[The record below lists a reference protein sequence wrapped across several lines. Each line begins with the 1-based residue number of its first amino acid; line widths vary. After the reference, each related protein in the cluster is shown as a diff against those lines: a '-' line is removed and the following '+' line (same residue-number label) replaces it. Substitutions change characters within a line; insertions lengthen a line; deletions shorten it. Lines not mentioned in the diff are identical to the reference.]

1 MPVEALEPLEQVLQA
16 SVINYSPGYVAPAPT
31 EEPKIIAA
39 ASAILAAG
47 PDVRIIVGGHVDT
60 TGDPKENAI
69 MARRR
74 AEAVISELVDRRV
87 PSGTLEAA
95 VCEAVPGDADRSRQ
109 VELLIK

>member
-1 MPVEALEPLEQVLQA
+1 
-16 SVINYSPGYVAPAPT
+16 VAPAPT

-60 TGDPKENAI
+60 KGDPKDNAI

-87 PSGTLEAA
+87 PSGALEAA
-95 VCEAVPGDADRSRQ
+95 VFEAVPGDLDRSRQ